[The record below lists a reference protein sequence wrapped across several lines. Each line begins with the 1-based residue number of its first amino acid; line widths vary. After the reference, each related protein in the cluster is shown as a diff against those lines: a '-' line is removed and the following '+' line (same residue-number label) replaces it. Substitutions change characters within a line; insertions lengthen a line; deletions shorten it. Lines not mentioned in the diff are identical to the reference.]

1 MRANKKLAI
10 TTICKKYGKIVCGPS
25 ITLATVQFSFFLFL
39 FLILQFRQ
47 FNCHNF
53 FFWQYHY
60 RNSFF
65 SLPHPSHHFSLL
77 SLAFSQTFDNSVAE
91 IRFFSPQI
99 SLNSTHITNKLHFFT
114 IFSQKTHDHQCDNF
128 DSNGLLG
135 YKNRILLKKS
145 YKNKIIKVEDYFFAK
160 RN

>member
-10 TTICKKYGKIVCGPS
+10 TTVCKKYGKIVCGLSIYGKIVCGLS

-47 FNCHNF
+47 FNCHKF
-53 FFWQYHY
+53 FFWQYHC

-77 SLAFSQTFDNSVAE
+77 SPAFSQTFDNSVAE
-91 IRFFSPQI
+91 IRFFPPQI

-114 IFSQKTHDHQCDNF
+114 IFSQKTPKFGSYN
-128 DSNGLLG
+128 SI
-135 YKNRILLKKS
+135 IL
-145 YKNKIIKVEDYFFAK
+145 FFSFCSSK
-160 RN
+160 LRFN